1 MKVDIPLV
9 SEPIFLVGA
18 ERSGTTV
25 LRLMLDCHPQIAWCD
40 EFEYAVDRIP
50 DGGGWPRNDEYYQW
64 LETHRI
70 FQDSG
75 FAIDRRLSYPQL
87 INSFLCQKRDRVGKP
102 LIGATVHR
110 HFDRLLQ
117 IWPDARFIHLIRD
130 GRDVA
135 RSCIGM
141 GWAGNVWTGV
151 ERWIEAELLWP
162 KLSSVLPAQ
171 RQIEINYEN
180 LILDPVKV
188 LTRLCDFIGIPYDQA
203 MLSYAQ
209 ATTYDVPDPSLIRQ
223 WQRKLS
229 DREIQLVESRIANM
243 LVERGYEL
251 SGLPPLIVSPAIE
264 RKLRLQDSWARRR
277 FRIQRNGLS
286 LILSDYLSRNLRLTQ
301 WQQLVKLKL
310 NAIERAHLK

>member
-1 MKVDIPLV
+1 MPLV

-25 LRLMLDCHPQIAWCD
+25 LRLMLAHHPQIAWCE

-50 DGGGWPRNDEYYQW
+50 DGGDWQRLDEYYQW

-75 FAIDRRLSYPQL
+75 FTIDRRLSYPQL
-87 INSFLCQKRDRVGKP
+87 VNSFLCQQRDRVGKP

-110 HFDRLLQ
+110 HFDKLLW
-117 IWPDARFIHLIRD
+117 IWPNARFIHLIRD

-151 ERWIEAELLWP
+151 ERWIEAELLWA
-162 KLSSVLPAQ
+162 KLSSMLPAQ
-171 RQIEINYEN
+171 RQIEITYEN

-188 LTRLCDFIGIPYDQA
+188 LTHLCDFIGIPYDQA

-223 WQRKLS
+223 WRRKLS

-243 LVERGYEL
+243 LVSRGYEL
-251 SGLPPLIVSPAIE
+251 SGLPPLIVSSAIE

-277 FRIQRNGLS
+277 FRIQRNGLT
-286 LILSDYLSRNLRLTQ
+286 LFLSDYLLRSLRLTQ
-301 WQQLVKLKL
+301 WQQLVQLKL
-310 NAIERAHLK
+310 NDIERAHLK